1 MKNNK
6 VLIALYKLIDRYIIA
21 PITKLFFIVTNL
33 FNKNDKTLEAILY
46 RKNALIFLSLS
57 LALLLFF
64 IVDNKVISITRS
76 SAEILTNQPVVAD
89 YNQEEYAIEGLPKVV
104 NVTMIGKSA
113 DLYLAKQ
120 LPANSIRLDLTDL
133 KEGTHRVS
141 IKYNQNISNI
151 KYQVDPSMVTVVV
164 YQKQS
169 MMKNL
174 GVDILNQDK
183 LNDKLVIENVDLDS
197 DEVIIKGPQYKL
209 DKVATVKAL
218 IDVKEVQNSGVGVT
232 KLAETPL
239 IAYDKNGKKV
249 NVSIVPNKV
258 SAKLTIA
265 SPKKEVPVKV
275 IPKGKVAFGK
285 AISTITTSS
294 TNVIVYGTEE
304 TLKKIN
310 YVPIYINVTGLN
322 RDKDYNVR
330 VKKPVGVR
338 SLSIR
343 NMKVSISLT
352 SESSMEYNDIYIEYK
367 NLGSGLVVQA
377 ASENDIKIPVIVKGD
392 KNILVKL
399 DSAAIRAYVDLKGYN
414 VGRHQVTVKVD
425 GDDSRLV
432 YKAKTKK
439 VTLNIVKE

>member
-1 MKNNK
+1 MRSNK
-6 VLIALYKLIDRYIIA
+6 LLISIYNLIDRFIIA
-21 PITKLFFIVTNL
+21 PVTKLIFMVTNL

-57 LALLLFF
+57 LSLLLFF

-76 SAEILTNQPVVAD
+76 SAEVLTNQPVVAE
-89 YNQEEYAIEGLPKVV
+89 YNQEEYAIEGIPKTV

-141 IKYNQNISNI
+141 IKYSQNIGQI
-151 KYQVDPSMVTVVV
+151 KYQVDPSVVTVVV

-183 LNDKLVIENVDLDS
+183 LDEKLVVENVDLNK

-209 DKVATVKAL
+209 DKVANVKAL
-218 IDVKEVQNSGVGVT
+218 IDIKEVSDAGVGLT
-232 KLAETPL
+232 NLAEVPL

-249 NVSIVPNKV
+249 NVDIVPGKV
-258 SAKLTIA
+258 SAKLTIT
-265 SPKKEVPVKV
+265 SPKKEVPIKV
-275 IPKGKVAFGK
+275 IPTGKVAFGK
-285 AISTITTSS
+285 AISTITTSV
-294 TNVIVYGTEE
+294 TNIMVYGSEE

-310 YVPIYINVTGLN
+310 YVPVSIDVSGLN

-343 NMKVSISLT
+343 NLKISISLT
-352 SESSMEYNDIYIEYK
+352 TESSKEFDDIYIEYK
-367 NLGSGLVVQA
+367 NLASGLVVQA
-377 ASENDIKIPVIVKGD
+377 ASQNDIKIPVIVKGD
-392 KNILVKL
+392 KNILSKL
-399 DSAAIRAYVDLKGYN
+399 DSASIRAYVDLKGYAQ
-414 VGRHQVTVKVD
+414 GSHQVTVKVE

-432 YKAKTKK
+432 YKAKNKK
-439 VTLNIVKE
+439 ITLNIVKQ

>member
-6 VLIALYKLIDRYIIA
+6 FLISAYNLIDKFIIA
-21 PITKLFFIVTNL
+21 PVTKLIFMITNL

-57 LALLLFF
+57 LSLLLFF

-76 SAEILTNQPVVAD
+76 SAEVLTNQPVVAE
-89 YNQEEYAIEGLPKVV
+89 YNQEEYAIEGIPKVV

-141 IKYNQNISNI
+141 IKYSQNIGDI
-151 KYQVDPSMVTVVV
+151 KYQVDPSVVTVVV

-183 LNDKLVIENVDLDS
+183 LDEKLVVENVDLNK
-197 DEVIIKGPQYKL
+197 DEVVIKGPQYKL
-209 DKVATVKAL
+209 DKVANVKAL
-218 IDVKEVQNSGVGVT
+218 IDIKEVSDAGVGLT
-232 KLAETPL
+232 NLAEVPL

-249 NVSIVPNKV
+249 NVDIVPSKV
-258 SAKLTIA
+258 SAKLTIT

-275 IPKGKVAFGK
+275 IPSGKVAFGK
-285 AISTITTSS
+285 AISTITTSA
-294 TNVIVYGTEE
+294 TNIVVYGNEE

-310 YVPIYINVTGLN
+310 YVPVSIDVSGLN

-338 SLSIR
+338 SLSVR
-343 NMKVSISLT
+343 NLKISVSLT
-352 SESSMEYNDIYIEYK
+352 TESSKEFNDIYIEYK
-367 NLGSGLVVQA
+367 NLAAGLVVQA
-377 ASENDIKIPVIVKGD
+377 ASQNDIKIPVIVKGD
-392 KNILVKL
+392 KNILTKL
-399 DSAAIRAYVDLKGYN
+399 DSASIRAYVDLKGYTQ
-414 VGRHQVTVKVD
+414 GSHQVTVKVE

-432 YKAKTKK
+432 YKAKNKK
-439 VTLNIVKE
+439 ITLNIVKQ